1 MKLQFKNI
9 AIIGLGLIGSSI
21 LHALN
26 IKFDKNIKF
35 NYDVEVTEDLKVY
48 IEKWLS

>member
-1 MKLQFKNI
+1 MKLQFNNI

-26 IKFDKNIKF
+26 IKFDKNFKF
-35 NYDVEVTEDLKVY
+35 LHMTKTQITEKL
-48 IEKWLS
+48 